1 MYVINLNMSCG
12 FITTR
17 GSQPQISTRSRN
29 LPGSSQVHVARPKA
43 PLPAGPGRIVGYIDR
58 LGVRKTAKK
67 NNSEAHKLYDNFSSI
82 SMIAA

>member
-17 GSQPQISTRSRN
+17 GSQPRISTRSRN
-29 LPGSSQVHVARPKA
+29 LPGSSQVHAARPKA
-43 PLPAGPGRIVGYIDR
+43 PLPAGPGRIVGYIDW
-58 LGVRKTAKK
+58 LEVRKAAK
-67 NNSEAHKLYDNFSSI
+67 NNSETYKLYDNFSSI